1 MKSTYLSLLSY
12 TDQGARNVQ
21 DSAHRAKTW
30 RQQVES
36 AGVTVVAQLWTIGE
50 YDGALLLQG
59 EEEQILRALA
69 HLVSLGNV
77 RCHTLR
83 ALDAEEFASLLTP

>member
-21 DSAHRAKTW
+21 DSVPRAKAW
-30 RQQVES
+30 REQVES
-36 AGVTVVAQLWTIGE
+36 AGVTVIAQLWTVGE

-59 EEEQILRALA
+59 DEGQILRALA
-69 HLVSLGNV
+69 HLASLGNV
-77 RCHTLR
+77 RPHTLR
-83 ALDAEEFASLLTP
+83 ALDAGEFTSLLTP